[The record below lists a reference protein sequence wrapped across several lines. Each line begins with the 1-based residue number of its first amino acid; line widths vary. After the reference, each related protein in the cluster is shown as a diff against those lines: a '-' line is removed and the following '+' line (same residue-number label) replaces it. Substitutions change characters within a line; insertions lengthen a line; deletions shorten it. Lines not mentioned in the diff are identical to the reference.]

1 MVFNYRGCN
10 GVPLTSPKGYSPVVT
25 DDVYTV
31 IDEIKWFNVV
41 WDSMEGLCAL
51 CAGSILRRH
60 CLQQRILLAV

>member
-1 MVFNYRGCN
+1 M
-10 GVPLTSPKGYSPVVT
+10 T